1 MEFATL
7 WYIFAQNQPIGLF
20 VDVEFKYPKYDPR
33 WADHFLASI
42 KFSKKELVSYG
53 VPQDSIELEDPYIN
67 LCEFDK
73 IRRLWTNPM
82 YVADFFDDNET
93 HLQDPFWRGIDKDR
107 FINDILSS
115 TPYIFREIAT
125 ACQNGKI
132 DELFKPLD
140 KSDEDK
146 ESHTSIRVK
155 HKQGKIGGR
164 FAFRIYAIKIE
175 DGCYVVT
182 GGAIKV
188 VKEMHQAKN
197 TTIELNKINAAYNKY
212 LGKNSRAE
220 FVEFVID

>member
-1 MEFATL
+1 ME
-7 WYIFAQNQPIGLF
+7 
-20 VDVEFKYPKYDPR
+20 VEFKYPNYNPR
-33 WADHFLASI
+33 WADQFLASI
-42 KFSKKELVSYG
+42 KFSEEELVSYG
-53 VPQDSIELEDPYIN
+53 MPRDSIELEDPYIN

-73 IRRLWTNPM
+73 IRHLWMNPK
-82 YVADFFDDNET
+82 YIADFFDDNEV

-115 TPYIFREIAT
+115 TPYIFNEIIKKCKAGT
-125 ACQNGKI
+125 I
-132 DELFKPLD
+132 DELFEPLG
-140 KSDEDK
+140 KSDENNDA
-146 ESHTSIRVK
+146 HTSIRVK

-175 DGCYVVT
+175 EGCYVVT

-188 VKEMHQAKN
+188 VKEMHQAQN